1 MIKFLDHQLFDISQ
15 NDVFY
20 LEVCQFIYKLDSFNE
35 NSAHKI
41 LEYHTLK
48 NEVSFALL
56 FYEVGMQQN

>member
-1 MIKFLDHQLFDISQ
+1 LFDNSQ
-15 NDVFY
+15 NDAFY
-20 LEVCQFIYKLDSFNE
+20 LGVCQFIYKLDPFNE

-56 FYEVGMQQN
+56 FYEAGMQQN